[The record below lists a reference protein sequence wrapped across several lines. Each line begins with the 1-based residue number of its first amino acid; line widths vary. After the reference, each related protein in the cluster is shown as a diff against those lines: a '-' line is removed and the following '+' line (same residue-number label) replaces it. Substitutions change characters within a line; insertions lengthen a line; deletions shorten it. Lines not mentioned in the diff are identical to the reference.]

1 MAIPD
6 SERTQI
12 LDLWRE
18 GLSASQIAGRI
29 GGGRSRSAVLGV
41 VHRANKNGLDMTR
54 EHTPRHTPGRAPGPR
69 QTALRPAPKPKPIRV
84 PQPRENEPVAIGPV
98 GDFPD
103 RKSCQYPR
111 NEDGEPYQACGHP
124 GYPWCG
130 FHQSVVFAPQR
141 ASSGDEA
148 ANHQ

>member
-1 MAIPD
+1 MVMPSD
-6 SERTQI
+6 DRETI
-12 LDLWRE
+12 LRLWRE
-18 GLSASQIAGRI
+18 GLSASQIVNQIGRT
-29 GGGRSRSAVLGV
+29 RSRNAVLGV
-41 VHRANKNGLDMTR
+41 VYRAR
-54 EHTPRHTPGRAPGPR
+54 EAGQRLPPAGTPRHTRVAVPR
-69 QTALRPAPKPKPIRV
+69 KPKPVRV
-84 PQPRENEPVAIGPV
+84 PQPREDEPAAIGPV

-111 NEDGEPYQACGHP
+111 NEDGAAYQACGHP

-130 FHQSVVFAPQR
+130 FHQAIVFSPQR